1 MLNEKIRM
9 AFPGLCTLLLA
20 LLLGVI
26 WPVSPITA
34 HSPIPAASNAQESD
48 QAQSVSGTVA
58 YVGKSSFTLTV
69 GSAASGP
76 GQQLQESS
84 PRSMTFMIEKNTTVE
99 GKLKVG
105 ANAEVT
111 YREDNGNNIAI
122 SVHVAS

>member
-1 MLNEKIRM
+1 MLSEKIRM

-26 WPVSPITA
+26 WPVTPITA
-34 HSPIPAASNAQESD
+34 HFPIPGASNAQESD

-69 GSAASGP
+69 GSAAYGP
-76 GQQLQESS
+76 GHQLQESS
-84 PRSMTFMIEKNTTVE
+84 PRSMTFMIDKNTTVE

-105 ANAEVT
+105 ANADVT
-111 YREDNGNNIAI
+111 YREDNGNHIAI